1 MGRIRFGR
9 LNVEKKITQRK
20 MEFEEC
26 FKITCVFYDLNIKSR
41 ETAGV
46 KMHSKGKAWPEDPVD
61 KNK

>member
-1 MGRIRFGR
+1 
-9 LNVEKKITQRK
+9 

-46 KMHSKGKAWPEDPVD
+46 KMHSKGKTWPEDPAD
-61 KNK
+61 KNKWIV